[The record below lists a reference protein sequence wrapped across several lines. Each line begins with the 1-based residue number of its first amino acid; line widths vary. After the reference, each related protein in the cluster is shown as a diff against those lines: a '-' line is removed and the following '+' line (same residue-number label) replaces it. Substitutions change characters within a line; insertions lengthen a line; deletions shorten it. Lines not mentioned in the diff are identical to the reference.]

1 MVLREAVGTRSAFGN
16 IVLDAARGP
25 NVTRY
30 NRQRAGLD
38 RQTFPSSRLLSR
50 PIRLTHPSHYFR
62 SLSSTR
68 GTFWH
73 NAVPVLQRYRGL
85 PSRPGRIVKRH
96 TREGTEGGSYPDEA
110 QNINNR
116 PECHL
121 QGGNLNAAFGGGE
134 GFDVSVRRCSC
145 R

>member
-1 MVLREAVGTRSAFGN
+1 MALREAVGTRSALGN
-16 IVLDAARGP
+16 IVVDAARGP

-30 NRQRAGLD
+30 NRRRAGLD

-50 PIRLTHPSHYFR
+50 PIRSTHPSRYFR

-73 NAVPVLQRYRGL
+73 NAEPVLQRYRRL

-96 TREGTEGGSYPDEA
+96 TEKD
-110 QNINNR
+110 
-116 PECHL
+116 
-121 QGGNLNAAFGGGE
+121 
-134 GFDVSVRRCSC
+134 RR
-145 R
+145 RLVP